1 MIKGVGIDI
10 VQIKRIL
17 NIITK
22 FEDGFLRKV
31 LHLKEIEEYKRIS
44 NEKKKTQYL
53 ASRWAVKEALVKATG
68 NKSIVFSDVYI
79 DKEESGKPTLKINQN
94 EDDID
99 YMISISHEDDYAVA
113 VVIVQ
118 LNKLL

>member
-1 MIKGVGIDI
+1 MIKGIGIDI

-17 NIITK
+17 SITTK
-22 FEDGFLRKV
+22 FEEGFLRKV
-31 LHLKEIEEYKRIS
+31 LHLKEIEEYKKIT

-68 NKSIVFSDVYI
+68 DKSIVFSNVYI
-79 DKEESGKPTLKINQN
+79 DKETSGKPILKVNQIN
-94 EDDID
+94 DDSD

-118 LNKLL
+118 INKLL